1 MVRLLS
7 DINLAEV
14 SFFYHIIV
22 IRRKAML
29 ILILFCLIAGM
40 MICFARRL
48 TASGERL
55 GDVLGMEAS
64 WVGALLLA
72 SITSLPELIVGI
84 SSVFLGNHS
93 MAVSNIF
100 GSNIFNVFI
109 IFLVDIFILRKF
121 IFMSR
126 IDGGEGRKL
135 SKLSLILIGL
145 FLVGYLMKDLNLLGQ
160 SPFILGIILLYLRF
174 IRSEG
179 GQGGRE
185 RRPSSE
191 IVGPLKSFLLDSAGV
206 VVLGIALS
214 KVADT
219 LSITP
224 IMGWVLGQS
233 IVGGLLLAVS
243 TSLPELIVSIESV
256 RRGGFQQAMGNI
268 LGSNLFNLGTLF
280 ILDIFSRGSL
290 FNYLGDF
297 NMTLPLM
304 DIAMQGLFIAGICFR
319 RREASL
325 LMGAIYAISLYF
337 II

>member
-1 MVRLLS
+1 MTV
-7 DINLAEV
+7 
-14 SFFYHIIV
+14 
-22 IRRKAML
+22 
-29 ILILFCLIAGM
+29 LILFFLIAGM

-48 TASGERL
+48 TVSGERL

-72 SITSLPELIVGI
+72 SITSLPELIVGV
-84 SSVFLGNHS
+84 SSVFLKNHS

-109 IFLVDIFILRKF
+109 IFLMDIFILRRF

-126 IDGGEGRKL
+126 IDGEEGRKM
-135 SKLSLILIGL
+135 SKLSLVLIGL
-145 FLVGYLMKDLNLLGQ
+145 FLGGYLMKDPSVLGQ
-160 SPFILGIILLYLRF
+160 SPFILLIILLYLRF
-174 IRSEG
+174 IRSDG

-185 RRPSSE
+185 RKPFSE
-191 IVGPLKSFLLDSAGV
+191 IKGPLKSFLIDSAGV

-214 KVADT
+214 RAADT
-219 LSITP
+219 LSVTP

-233 IVGGLLLAVS
+233 LVGGILLAVS

-280 ILDIFSRGSL
+280 ILDIFTRGSL
-290 FNYLGDF
+290 FSQLGDF
-297 NMTLPLM
+297 NPVLPLM
-304 DIAMQGLFIAGICFR
+304 DIAMQLIFIGGIFFR

-325 LMGAIYAISLYF
+325 LMGAAYAIALYF
-337 II
+337 IV

>member
-1 MVRLLS
+1 M
-7 DINLAEV
+7 
-14 SFFYHIIV
+14 IV
-22 IRRKAML
+22 
-29 ILILFCLIAGM
+29 LILFCLIAGM

-48 TASGERL
+48 TVSGERL

-109 IFLVDIFILRKF
+109 IFLMDIFILRRF

-126 IDGGEGRKL
+126 IDGEEGGKL
-135 SKLSLILIGL
+135 SKLSLVLIGL
-145 FLVGYLMKDLNLLGQ
+145 FLGGYLMKDLSVLGQ
-160 SPFILGIILLYLRF
+160 SPFIFLIILLYLRF
-174 IRSEG
+174 IKNEG

-185 RRPSSE
+185 RRPFSE
-191 IVGPLKSFLLDSAGV
+191 IKGPLKTFLIDSTGV

-214 KVADT
+214 RVADT
-219 LSITP
+219 LSVTP

-233 IVGGLLLAVS
+233 LVGGLLLAVS

-280 ILDIFSRGSL
+280 ILDIFTRGSL
-290 FNYLGDF
+290 FSRLGDF
-297 NMTLPLM
+297 NPALPLM
-304 DIAMQGLFIAGICFR
+304 DIAMQIIFIGGILFR

-325 LMGAIYAISLYF
+325 VMGAVYAISLYF

>member
-7 DINLAEV
+7 DIILAEV
-14 SFFYHIIV
+14 SFFYHTIV

-29 ILILFCLIAGM
+29 MLILFCLIAGM

-48 TASGERL
+48 TVSGERL

-109 IFLVDIFILRKF
+109 IFLMDIFILRSF
-121 IFMSR
+121 VFMSR
-126 IDGGEGRKL
+126 VDGGEGRKL
-135 SKLSLILIGL
+135 SKLALILIGL
-145 FLVGYLMKDLNLLGQ
+145 FLGGYMMKDLNLMGQ
-160 SPFILGIILLYLRF
+160 SPFILGIILLYLGF

-185 RRPSSE
+185 RRPFSE
-191 IVGPLKSFLLDSAGV
+191 IRGPLKSFLLDSAGV
-206 VVLGIALS
+206 VILGIALS

-219 LSITP
+219 LSTTP

-304 DIAMQGLFIAGICFR
+304 DITMQLIFIGGILFGR
-319 RREASL
+319 KEVSL
-325 LMGAIYAISLYF
+325 LMGAVYVISLYF

>member
-1 MVRLLS
+1 MTV
-7 DINLAEV
+7 
-14 SFFYHIIV
+14 
-22 IRRKAML
+22 
-29 ILILFCLIAGM
+29 LILFFLIAGM

-48 TASGERL
+48 TVSGERL

-72 SITSLPELIVGI
+72 SITSLPELIVGV

-109 IFLVDIFILRKF
+109 IFLMDIFILRRF
-121 IFMSR
+121 IFMSS
-126 IDGGEGRKL
+126 IDGDEGRKL
-135 SKLSLILIGL
+135 SKLSLVLIVL
-145 FLVGYLMKDLNLLGQ
+145 FLGGYLMRDVSVLGQ

-179 GQGGRE
+179 GQGSRE
-185 RRPSSE
+185 RRPFSE
-191 IVGPLKSFLLDSAGV
+191 IMGPLKSFLLDSTGV

-214 KVADT
+214 RVADT

-233 IVGGLLLAVS
+233 LVGGLLLAVS

-280 ILDIFSRGSL
+280 ILDIFTKGSL
-290 FNYLGDF
+290 FSHLGDF
-297 NMTLPLM
+297 NTALPLM
-304 DIAMQGLFIAGICFR
+304 DIAMQVIFITGICFR
-319 RREASL
+319 RKEASL
-325 LMGAIYAISLYF
+325 LMGAVYAISLYF